1 MSFIDTLCISVYIC
15 IFRVII
21 SLQQWYCSSLFQV
34 WTYVDDWQKKK
45 LNFLFGMDF
54 RLNNMHLKCR
64 LVLFSFF
71 FFFQKCYL
79 HYCNIKSRL

>member
-45 LNFLFGMDF
+45 TKLFIRNG
-54 RLNNMHLKCR
+54 L
-64 LVLFSFF
+64 SFKQYAF
-71 FFFQKCYL
+71 KM
-79 HYCNIKSRL
+79 